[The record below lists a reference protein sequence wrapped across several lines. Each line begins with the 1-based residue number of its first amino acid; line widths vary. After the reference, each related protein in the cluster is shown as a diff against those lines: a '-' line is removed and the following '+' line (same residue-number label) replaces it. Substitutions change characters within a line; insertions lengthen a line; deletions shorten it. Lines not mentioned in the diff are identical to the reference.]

1 MFAELTPF
9 AAVDYFEFWAF
20 LTVVLLTFAIFL
32 VITGAFTAYF
42 GSGKSRKIGAGLLVG
57 GLALGIFWGLSIGPL
72 HLLQVPFTL
81 TSIVFQTLLVILA
94 AVIGAAA
101 AIGLFLLAIMKS

>member
-1 MFAELTPF
+1 MSALDVFTLMNF
-9 AAVDYFEFWAF
+9 V
-20 LTVVLLTFAIFL
+20 TVLLLTFALFL

-57 GLALGIFWGLSIGPL
+57 GLIVGILWGYYAGPIAGDVSLSTVVIQAIG
-72 HLLQVPFTL
+72 
-81 TSIVFQTLLVILA
+81 VILA

>member
-1 MFAELTPF
+1 MLDALYT
-9 AAVDYFEFWAF
+9 WTF
-20 LTVVLLTFAIFL
+20 LTILILTFALFL
-32 VITGAFTAYF
+32 LITGAFTAYF

-57 GLALGIFWGLSIGPL
+57 GILVGIIWILLRYLGSIGPSSS
-72 HLLQVPFTL
+72 PGWL
-81 TSIVFQTLLVILA
+81 TSVIVESILVILA